1 MPNVGYCNETCYSNA
16 IYDPTRK
23 EFLTINAAKT
33 TETAHAAVVA
43 TDSATFTHLLGKRLQ
58 LRQPSK
64 GYRVGMD
71 GALLAAA
78 CAGALSERKPG
89 RGKALSALELGCGV
103 GGALLSLKWRCP
115 ELVLTGMEREPG
127 YGDLARDNVLL
138 NGMHN
143 VEIRSGD
150 IGAGFAAS
158 GVERADLVFSN
169 PPYFD
174 DPQTLR
180 APDAAKRPAWIA
192 DDGLQAWLDFALAA
206 TKDGGDIVFIHRADR
221 LGDILGGLSSR
232 AGSFQIRPVQPF
244 ADTDAKRVI
253 VRAKRLGKAPLR
265 LLPPLV
271 LHDGGV
277 RKHTD
282 AVEAILRGD
291 ESLRW

>member
-1 MPNVGYCNETCYSNA
+1 M
-16 IYDPTRK
+16 
-23 EFLTINAAKT
+23 TIHAAKT
-33 TETAHAAVVA
+33 TETASATVA
-43 TDSATFTHLLGKRLQ
+43 SADSAAFTHLLGKRLQ
-58 LRQPSK
+58 LRQPSR

-78 CAGALSERKPG
+78 CAGALSERKPM
-89 RGKALSALELGCGV
+89 RDKALSALELGCGA

-115 ELVLTGMEREPG
+115 DLHLTGIEREALYAG
-127 YGDLARDNVLL
+127 LARDNALL

-143 VEIRSGD
+143 VEIRNGD
-150 IGAGFAAS
+150 VGAGFAAA

-174 DPQTLR
+174 DPGALR
-180 APDAAKRPAWIA
+180 SPDAAKRPAWIA
-192 DDGLQAWLDFALAA
+192 DDGLQVWLDFALAA
-206 TKDGGDIVFIHRADR
+206 ATDGGDIIFIHRADR
-221 LGDILGGLSSR
+221 LGDILAGLASK
-232 AGSFQIRPVQPF
+232 AGSFQVRPIQPF

-265 LLPPLV
+265 LLSPLV

-277 RKHTD
+277 RKHTE

-291 ESLRW
+291 QVLSWN